1 MTTHGLKRRMS
12 ALTTVLALGIA
23 LPFALAA
30 PAQAAPTMSISK
42 SHEGTFTRGGQGLYH
57 IALTVSGEGGLSDIT
72 VTDNLPT
79 GLTVDSLGGDF
90 AIACQAINS
99 GTTVQCGNF
108 SIANFTAT
116 LDVVVNIANDAPCS
130 VINTVTATSLSI
142 GSASDSDQ
150 TTVPGGGCNG
160 EGGEGGSILPINLNG
175 TLTLFNNIN
184 TSNNINSPGASNT
197 NHQVFGLNAS

>member
-12 ALTTVLALGIA
+12 VLATVLGLGIA

-30 PAQAAPTMSISK
+30 PAQAAPTLSINK
-42 SHEGTFTRGGQGLYH
+42 THEGTFTRGGQGLYH
-57 IALTVSGEGGLSDIT
+57 IALTVSGDGGASDIT

-108 SIANFTAT
+108 AIANFTTT

-130 VINTVTATSLSI
+130 VINNVTATSPSI

-150 TTVPGGGCNG
+150 TTVTGGDCNGGGG
-160 EGGEGGSILPINLNG
+160 AGGSILPINLNG
-175 TLTLFNNIN
+175 ILTMFNNTN
-184 TSNNINSPGASNT
+184 NNINSPNASNT
-197 NHQVFGLNAS
+197 NNQAFGLNTR